1 MVLVIFCCLFVFLGM
16 YIGNRYNLKNASI
29 SVVFGLFL
37 INSVFNILPYSD
49 SILSL
54 NYHDSAYIYCFLGC
68 VLGYVLM
75 KIFECKYDQ
84 TDNISIFG
92 FSLFNSFL
100 LFVGKINFIF
110 VLVNIF
116 YYILIGL
123 YIRNSKSWIYV
134 FLGVLFGFF
143 VSFINSFV
151 IGYIFTIMFGFIIS
165 FVISVHELIFRNT
178 DKKCLSGLVLGI
190 LVGLVGCLL

>member
-1 MVLVIFCCLFVFLGM
+1 MVLVVFCYMFVFLGM
-16 YIGNRYNLKNASI
+16 YIGNRYNFKSVSI
-29 SVVFGLFL
+29 NVVFGLFL

-49 SILSL
+49 RVLSF

-92 FSLFNSFL
+92 FSLFNSYL
-100 LFVGKINFIF
+100 LFISKFSF
-110 VLVNIF
+110 VSSLVTIF
-116 YYILIGL
+116 YYILIGI

-134 FLGVLFGFF
+134 FLGSILGYF
-143 VSFINSFV
+143 VSLIS
-151 IGYIFTIMFGFIIS
+151 GYIVGYFLSITFGFIIS
-165 FVISVHELIFRNT
+165 FVLSVHELIFKSSA
-178 DKKCLSGLVLGI
+178 KKNLYGLIDGL
-190 LVGLVGCLL
+190 LVGMIGCVL

>member
-16 YIGNRYNLKNASI
+16 YIGNRYNLKSVSI
-29 SVVFGLFL
+29 NVIFGLFL

-49 SILSL
+49 NILSF

-92 FSLFNSFL
+92 FSLFNSYL
-100 LFVGKINFIF
+100 LFVSRFSFISI
-110 VLVNIF
+110 LINIF
-116 YYILIGL
+116 YYVLIGL

-134 FLGVLFGFF
+134 FLGMFFGFF
-143 VSFINSFV
+143 VSFISSFI
-151 IGYIFTIMFGFIIS
+151 IGYIFAIMFGFVIS
-165 FVISVHELIFRNT
+165 FVLSVHELVFRNT
-178 DKKCLSGLVLGI
+178 ERNCLYGLILGI